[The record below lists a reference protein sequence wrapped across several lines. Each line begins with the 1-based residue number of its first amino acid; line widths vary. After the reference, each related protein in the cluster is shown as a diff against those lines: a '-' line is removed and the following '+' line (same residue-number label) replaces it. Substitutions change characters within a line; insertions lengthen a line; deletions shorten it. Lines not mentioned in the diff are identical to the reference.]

1 VISDGAFNRTR
12 VKVVLN
18 HLMGVVQERDPELPE
33 NCLEFA
39 QPSVP
44 VFMISQRGEGAVT
57 DPDACS
63 QASGKQQPGLK
74 GSKQIPIFSVL
85 SLLLIRSTM
94 SRVL

>member
-1 VISDGAFNRTR
+1 MISGGAYNRTG

-18 HLMGVVQERDPELPE
+18 HLMGVVQERDPGVPE
-33 NCLEFA
+33 NRLEFA

-44 VFMISQRGEGAVT
+44 VFMISLRGEGAVT
-57 DPDACS
+57 SPDACS

-85 SLLLIRSTM
+85 SSLLIRSTM